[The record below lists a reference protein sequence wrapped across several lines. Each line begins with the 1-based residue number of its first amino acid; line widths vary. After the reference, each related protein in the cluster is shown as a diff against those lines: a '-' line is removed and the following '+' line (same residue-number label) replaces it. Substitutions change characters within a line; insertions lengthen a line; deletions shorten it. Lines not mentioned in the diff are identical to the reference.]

1 MANEQNLTPFK
12 PGNNA
17 NPNGRPKKFVS
28 AVLDE
33 LKAEG
38 YENIK
43 RSQIVDV
50 YETLLVLPES
60 KLRDIVSGEQPMIY
74 RIIAKEMLSKRGFDV
89 IERMLDRTQG
99 KPTQALDLSGG
110 VEIKPGLTKEQEDK
124 IDEFDRLESERIARR
139 YGDKI

>member
-1 MANEQNLTPFK
+1 MANEQNLVPFK
-12 PGNNA
+12 KGVVT

-50 YETLLVLPES
+50 YETLLVLPEN
-60 KLRDIVSGEQPMIY
+60 KLKDIVSGEQPMIY

-89 IERMLDRTQG
+89 IEKMLDRTQG
-99 KPTQALDLSGG
+99 KPTNRTELTGADGG
-110 VEIKPGLTKEQEDK
+110 VINISQV
-124 IDEFDRLESERIARR
+124 EFVG
-139 YGDKI
+139 GDPNDQNTS